1 MIVFRRFFKNI
12 LLSILVFTGTT
23 SLSFSQDEVYDFDEL
38 SVFLSIPRV
47 GSAEVPA
54 AIKNSEAYLSVT
66 DLFNY
71 LKIKIDYTPGFDEVT
86 GFIVSPDAQYKIL
99 RPQNKI
105 IYQKKEYQLTPEDFI
120 RTESSLYI
128 RAKVFG
134 DVFGLG
140 MSFNFRSLSV
150 TLNTQVELP
159 IIREIRLEEMRKNI
173 SKIQDDVTPDTTY
186 RMKRSLIHAGNFDW
200 NVNSNQQIG
209 GNVSTRFN
217 VRAGT
222 QLLGGEA
229 NFTLNFDTDNPF
241 DLRQQDYLWRYA
253 NNNNKVIR
261 QLTLGRV
268 SSSGK
273 VSLGA
278 PLVGAHITNAPTT
291 YRRSFGTY
299 ILSDMTE
306 PGWMVELYVNNI
318 LVNYMQADASGFFSF
333 EVPLVYGETNVK
345 LQFYGP
351 YGEERSEDR
360 ILSIPFNFLP
370 KGTLEYNLTA
380 GVTEDSLMAKYARA
394 DINYGF
400 GRSLSGGAGVEFYS
414 ALSENKFMPY
424 VRSSLKI
431 LPEMLLN
438 AEYVYKVKFESVLSY
453 RIAKNLNIELNY
465 LKYNKD
471 QKAFPTSTL
480 EERKVS
486 LALPIR
492 GKSFS
497 MFARVA
503 AMQLILPNANTFAT
517 EMVLSAGFRSFSAN
531 LSTQARFFTGSSP
544 FVYSALSMAFRLPA
558 GFIVTP
564 QTQFNYTSG
573 SFVNAK
579 VSVDKQFSRIGY
591 ANLSYEQNF
600 SSKTSNIELGMRF
613 ELSFARFS
621 VNARKSGKNYSFSES
636 AGGGVIVDAKNK
648 YVAFRNRGS
657 VGRGGAIII
666 PFLDINCNGVMDEG
680 ESAISGISARV
691 SGGISQF
698 DEKSSTIRVTD
709 LEPYTIYN
717 IEVSA
722 SSTENIS
729 WQIPFKV
736 IGVEA
741 EPNKMKRVEIPV
753 FPLGEASGMVN
764 IKRGKSTE
772 QGLGRIIVKF
782 FTKDGNMIKS
792 VLSEPDGYYS
802 FLGLKPGEYYASL
815 DSVQIGKLEMDV
827 SEMTIPFT
835 IQPSYD
841 GDLVGGLDFTLL
853 KEEVAD
859 PQPAT
864 QPVTQPATQP
874 VTKPTPQ
881 QAPQAVPQ
889 QVVPQ
894 PAPKPA
900 QTGGFRV
907 QIYAFNVPMRDKEV
921 LAKIMRFVPDLK
933 IEEIKYPDGV
943 YRYVSQSFAN
953 RAEAQKIIGSLRRIG
968 YKDTFIRED

>member
-1 MIVFRRFFKNI
+1 LKN
-12 LLSILVFTGTT
+12 V
-23 SLSFSQDEVYDFDEL
+23 
-38 SVFLSIPRV
+38 
-47 GSAEVPA
+47 
-54 AIKNSEAYLSVT
+54 
-66 DLFNY
+66 
-71 LKIKIDYTPGFDEVT
+71 
-86 GFIVSPDAQYKIL
+86 
-99 RPQNKI
+99 I
-105 IYQKKEYQLTPEDFI
+105 IT
-120 RTESSLYI
+120 
-128 RAKVFG
+128 
-134 DVFGLG
+134 
-140 MSFNFRSLSV
+140 
-150 TLNTQVELP
+150 
-159 IIREIRLEEMRKNI
+159 
-173 SKIQDDVTPDTTY
+173 
-186 RMKRSLIHAGNFDW
+186 
-200 NVNSNQQIG
+200 
-209 GNVSTRFN
+209 
-217 VRAGT
+217 
-222 QLLGGEA
+222 
-229 NFTLNFDTDNPF
+229 
-241 DLRQQDYLWRYA
+241 
-253 NNNNKVIR
+253 
-261 QLTLGRV
+261 
-268 SSSGK
+268 
-273 VSLGA
+273 
-278 PLVGAHITNAPTT
+278 
-291 YRRSFGTY
+291 
-299 ILSDMTE
+299 
-306 PGWMVELYVNNI
+306 
-318 LVNYMQADASGFFSF
+318 
-333 EVPLVYGETNVK
+333 
-345 LQFYGP
+345 
-351 YGEERSEDR
+351 
-360 ILSIPFNFLP
+360 
-370 KGTLEYNLTA
+370 
-380 GVTEDSLMAKYARA
+380 
-394 DINYGF
+394 
-400 GRSLSGGAGVEFYS
+400 
-414 ALSENKFMPY
+414 
-424 VRSSLKI
+424 
-431 LPEMLLN
+431 
-438 AEYVYKVKFESVLSY
+438 
-453 RIAKNLNIELNY
+453 
-465 LKYNKD
+465 
-471 QKAFPTSTL
+471 
-480 EERKVS
+480 
-486 LALPIR
+486 
-492 GKSFS
+492 
-497 MFARVA
+497 
-503 AMQLILPNANTFAT
+503 
-517 EMVLSAGFRSFSAN
+517 
-531 LSTQARFFTGSSP
+531 
-544 FVYSALSMAFRLPA
+544 
-558 GFIVTP
+558 
-564 QTQFNYTSG
+564 
-573 SFVNAK
+573 
-579 VSVDKQFSRIGY
+579 
-591 ANLSYEQNF
+591 
-600 SSKTSNIELGMRF
+600 TSNIELGMRF

-864 QPVTQPATQP
+864 QPAPQPSPQTVQ
-874 VTKPTPQ
+874 Q
-881 QAPQAVPQ
+881 QAVQQQAI
-889 QVVPQ
+889 PQ

-953 RAEAQKIIGSLRRIG
+953 RAEAQKIINSLRRIG

>member
-1 MIVFRRFFKNI
+1 MVVLKRIFINI
-12 LLSILVFTGTT
+12 LLVIFVLTGIPL
-23 SLSFSQDEVYDFDEL
+23 LSYSQEAENNDFDEL

-54 AIKNSEAYLSVT
+54 AIKNNEAYLSVI

-71 LKIKIDYTPGFDEVT
+71 LKIKVDYTPGFDEVT
-86 GFIVSPDAQYKIL
+86 GFIVSPDAQYSIL

-105 IYQKKEYQLTPEDFI
+105 IYQKKEYLLTHEDFI

-128 RAKVFG
+128 NARVFG
-134 DVFGLG
+134 DVFGLV
-140 MSFNFRSLSV
+140 MSFNFRSLSIS
-150 TLNTQVELP
+150 LNTQVELP
-159 IIREIRLEEMRKNI
+159 IIREIRLEQMRKNI
-173 SKIQDDVTPDTTY
+173 SQIQSEVNPDTTY
-186 RMKRSLIHAGNFDW
+186 WMRRSFIHAGNLDW
-200 NVNSNQQIG
+200 NVNSNQQLDGDI
-209 GNVSTRFN
+209 NTRFN
-217 VRAGT
+217 LRAGT
-222 QLLGGEA
+222 QLFGGEA

-241 DLRQQDYLWRYA
+241 DIKQQDYLWRYA

-261 QLTLGRV
+261 QLSLGRV

-273 VSLGA
+273 VSLAA

-318 LVNYMQADASGFFSF
+318 LINYMQADASGFFSF

-351 YGEERSEDR
+351 YGEERSEER
-360 ILSIPFNFLP
+360 VLSIPFNFLP

-380 GVTEDSLMAKYARA
+380 GITEDSLMAKYARA
-394 DINYGF
+394 DLNYGF
-400 GRSLSGGAGVEFYS
+400 GKSLSAGAGVEFYS

-424 VRSSLKI
+424 VKSSLKI

-438 AEYVYKVKFESVLSY
+438 AEYVHKVKFESVLSY

-465 LKYNKD
+465 LKYNKN
-471 QKAFPTSTL
+471 QKAYPTSTL
-480 EERKVS
+480 EERRVS

-492 GKSFS
+492 GKGFS

-517 EMVLSAGFRSFSAN
+517 EMILSAGFRSVSAN
-531 LSTQARFFTGSSP
+531 LSTQARFFSGSNP
-544 FVYSALSMAFRLPA
+544 FIYSALSMAFRLPA
-558 GFIVTP
+558 GFIITP
-564 QTQFNYTSG
+564 LTQFNYTSG

-579 VSVDKQFSRIGY
+579 VSIDKQFSKIGY

-600 SSKTSNIELGMRF
+600 ATKTSNIELGMRF

-621 VNARKSGKNYSFSES
+621 VNARKSGKSYSFSES
-636 AGGGVIVDAKNK
+636 IGGGVIVDAKNK
-648 YVAFRNRGS
+648 YIAFRNRGS
-657 VGRGGAIII
+657 AGRGGAIII
-666 PFLDINCNGVMDEG
+666 PFLDINCNGTMDEG
-680 ESAISGISARV
+680 ENAISGISARV

-709 LEPYTIYN
+709 LEPYTVYN

-753 FPLGEASGMVN
+753 FPLGEVSGMVYL
-764 IKRGKSTE
+764 KQGERPES
-772 QGLGRIIVKF
+772 GLGRMIVDVYSS
-782 FTKDGNMIKS
+782 DGRKIKS
-792 VLSEPDGYYS
+792 LLSEPDGYYS
-802 FLGLKPGEYYASL
+802 YLGLKPGRYYVSL
-815 DSVQIGKLEMDV
+815 DSVQLGKLNMNISDI
-827 SEMTIPFT
+827 SIPFT
-835 IQPSYD
+835 VQPSYD
-841 GDLVGGLDFTLL
+841 GDIVGGLDFTVF
-853 KEEVAD
+853 KEEEPKQEVQQIKRD
-859 PQPAT
+859 TVKRENLIEEKDEQPNT
-864 QPVTQPATQP
+864 G
-874 VTKPTPQ
+874 Q
-881 QAPQAVPQ
+881 QSFN
-889 QVVPQ
+889 
-894 PAPKPA
+894 
-900 QTGGFRV
+900 TYYRV
-907 QIYAFNVPMRDKEV
+907 QIYA
-921 LAKIMRFVPDLK
+921 LSGKIRNEKILRKIERFVPGLK
-933 IEEIKYPDGV
+933 IVEVKGVGGV
-943 YRYVSQSFAN
+943 YRYMS
-953 RAEAQKIIGSLRRIG
+953 EPILEIEKAQRIIYYLKRIG
-968 YKDTFIRED
+968 YTDSFIKGEK